1 MNPRKQLKDTW
12 TAAAGWLEKSARVME
27 WASSWYTTI
36 VHKRHPV
43 QCWNAAKSTLSWV
56 GQLLGPGIHPHHVG
70 TRLSCKQSLN
80 QGQLVLIL
88 HVAIPWYSMP
98 TAKQRA
104 ASKIT
109 CLSGVITYRSY
120 RGIFLQGIFL
130 VPSFLV
136 PYHRDLPCDLPISLL
151 NL

>member
-1 MNPRKQLKDTW
+1 MNPRKQPEDTW
-12 TAAAGWLEKSARVME
+12 TATAGGLEKSARVTE
-27 WASSWYTTI
+27 WASSLYTTI
-36 VHKRHPV
+36 VHKRHPA
-43 QCWNAAKSTLSWV
+43 QCWNVAKSTLSWV

-70 TRLSCKQSLN
+70 THLSCKQSR
-80 QGQLVLIL
+80 QLVLIL
-88 HVAIPWYSMP
+88 HVAILWYSMA